1 MRAITIEAAQ
11 IIGMDDVVGSI
22 ASGKKADFVVLGSN
36 PYEQGADKLRDIAVD
51 AVIFEG
57 QVFTP

>member
-1 MRAITIEAAQ
+1 
-11 IIGMDDVVGSI
+11 MDDVVGSI
-22 ASGKKADFVVLGSN
+22 ASGKKADFVVLGNN